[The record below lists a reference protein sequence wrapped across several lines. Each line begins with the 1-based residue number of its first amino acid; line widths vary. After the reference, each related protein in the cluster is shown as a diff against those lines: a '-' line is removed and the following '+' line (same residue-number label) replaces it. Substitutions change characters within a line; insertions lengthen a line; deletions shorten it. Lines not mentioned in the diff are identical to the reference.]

1 MADRLGKK
9 VDTILHKLGKLDSV
23 KTRLDN
29 LDKSMASL
37 EEFFT
42 NMKKD
47 VQNLKDKTTEKKK
60 NLQRRV
66 LVVTAVT

>member
-9 VDTILHKLGKLDSV
+9 VDMILHKLGKLDSV
-23 KTRLDN
+23 ETRLDN

-37 EEFFT
+37 EKFFT

-47 VQNLKDKTTEKKK
+47 VQNLKDKTTEKKPSK
-60 NLQRRV
+60 ARV
-66 LVVTAVT
+66 SGNRCI